1 MHQIS
6 LDTLLL
12 KVTCLSDHSMNK
24 TQSQSQQS
32 EQSDKQHKTQ
42 DSSIVQINNE
52 EVDVTHE
59 DFKSDDN
66 SLNVNYEDLNFH
78 VTHQSLK

>member
-1 MHQIS
+1 
-6 LDTLLL
+6 
-12 KVTCLSDHSMNK
+12 MNK
-24 TQSQSQQS
+24 TQSQNQQS

-52 EVDVTHE
+52 EVNVTYE

-66 SLNVNYEDLNFH
+66 SLDVNYEDLNLY
-78 VTHQSLK
+78 VTRQLLK

>member
-12 KVTCLSDHSMNK
+12 KVTSLSDCSMNK
-24 TQSQSQQS
+24 TQSQSQQN
-32 EQSDKQHKTQ
+32 EQSDKQHETQ
-42 DSSIVQINNE
+42 DSSIIQINNE
-52 EVDVTHE
+52 EVDVIHK

-66 SLNVNYEDLNFH
+66 SLNVNYEDFNSC
-78 VTHQSLK
+78 VTC